1 MSFSNVKPSFEMV
14 VQLMKP
20 QTINIMRTLILSL
33 AALFI
38 FTLSYAQGSAKSKSI
53 LDNANQEYEKSEG
66 IKLIFTINT
75 EDSYGSAY
83 EPQAGTAMVKGNKFK
98 LDLPYATTWF
108 DGKTQWVLLKNA
120 NEVNISNPSAEE
132 LATISPLALL
142 NMYKTGY
149 VLKDPRSRTIKG
161 IEVFEVG
168 MTPTNKSHELKTI
181 SIAINKKTNAIVE
194 IEFTTNNGIS
204 NRIAVSEFNLND
216 RYSNDLFSF
225 NKLNHPGVEVID
237 LR

>member
-1 MSFSNVKPSFEMV
+1 
-14 VQLMKP
+14 
-20 QTINIMRTLILSL
+20 MRTFILSL
-33 AALFI
+33 VALSLV
-38 FTLSYAQGSAKSKSI
+38 TLSYAQGSAKSKAI
-53 LDNANQEYEKSEG
+53 LDTANKEYEKSGG
-66 IKLIFTINT
+66 IKLIFTLNT
-75 EDSYGSAY
+75 EDSDGSSY
-83 EPQAGTAMVKGNKFK
+83 EPQPGTAYVKGNMFK

-108 DGKTQWVLLKNA
+108 DGKTQWVLLKDA
-120 NEVNISNPSAEE
+120 NEVNISNPSSDE

-149 VLKDPRSRTIKG
+149 ILKDPISRTIKG
-161 IEVFEVG
+161 VDVFEIE

-194 IEFTTNNGIS
+194 IEFITINGIS
-204 NRIAVSEFNLND
+204 NRIKVSDFNTNEK
-216 RYSNDLFSF
+216 YSNDLFSF

>member
-1 MSFSNVKPSFEMV
+1 MA

-20 QTINIMRTLILSL
+20 QTMKIMRIFILTL

-38 FTLSYAQGSAKSKSI
+38 FTLSYGQGSAKSKTI

-66 IKLIFTINT
+66 IKLIFTMNT
-75 EDSYGSAY
+75 EDSDGTAY
-83 EPQAGTAMVKGNKFK
+83 EPQPGTAIVKGNKFK
-98 LDLPYATTWF
+98 LDLSHATTWF
-108 DGKTQWVLLKNA
+108 DGKTQWVLLKDA
-120 NEVNISNPSAEE
+120 NEVNISNPSADE
-132 LATISPLALL
+132 LTIISPLALL

-161 IEVFEVG
+161 VDVFEIE
-168 MTPTNKSHELKTI
+168 MTPTNKSHDLKTI

-194 IEFTTNNGIS
+194 IEFITNNGIS
-204 NRIAVSEFNLND
+204 NRIAVSEFIMND
-216 RYSNDLFSF
+216 KYSNDLFSF